1 MNRRKQTMI
10 EHNSQTKINTDHLAR
25 KAIVYLRQ
33 SSLGQVKRNIESQR
47 LQYALADRA
56 SHLGFKQVEIIDKD
70 LGASAASGA
79 RQRPGFQQLLTSI
92 AVGDVGMVLT
102 REISRLSRTDKDWC
116 HLIEICQFSNTLIG
130 DEETVYDP
138 NRSDDQL
145 VLGIKGTISVAELNV
160 LRMRMLQGKEAKAKR
175 GELFTV
181 VAPGYIRDGD
191 QIVKDPNRR
200 VQEAIMLVFETFQ
213 ELGSIRQTYG
223 WFLDNG
229 IELPVNKPVGGQIQL
244 VWKLPAQTFIPSVLH
259 NPIYAGAYVYGR
271 RPVEKVLEQG
281 ELRKRQSAI
290 QTPDQAK
297 VFIKDH
303 HEGYISWETYLRHQ
317 RMIDSNGTNFQPDQA
332 ILAVREGHGLL
343 TGLLRC
349 ARCGHKLHVRYWG
362 KQGTTPRYFCGG
374 DYVSAG
380 RYCIS
385 FGGST
390 PDKRIADEVLQ
401 IISPEAVAAS
411 VRAIEKLG
419 NNHSDHQQAL
429 QRQLQ
434 QVEYE
439 AQRAF
444 LQYDQADPTNR
455 LVVDT
460 LEQRW
465 NEKLEQVEQIKCTLY
480 AAQAV
485 PQTLSGQD
493 KQTIIELGKHFA
505 DTWHQPGCP
514 MALKKKITRC
524 LIKEIIVDVDK
535 EKQFLNFIIHW
546 QGGSHSSLTIPRPLP
561 ANQAHK
567 TATEDLEVI
576 QKMAPRYSDSE
587 IAMVLSK
594 LGRKT
599 GKGNRWTKSSV
610 GIIRRKQGINPAPKH
625 KDDGILNMAQA
636 KSYCGVSDSTLMR
649 LIKANILPA
658 EQVAPFAPYE
668 IKQSD
673 LDSEP
678 VSTRL
683 KTLKKTGKL
692 LLKGGAPDNQSELFV

>member
-1 MNRRKQTMI
+1 MI
-10 EHNSQTKINTDHLAR
+10 NHNSQAKINADHLTR

-33 SSLGQVKRNIESQR
+33 SSLSQVKHNTESQR

-56 SHLGFKQVEIIDKD
+56 SQLGFKQVEIIDKD

-79 RQRPGFQQLLTSI
+79 RQRPGFQQLLTGI

-102 REISRLSRTDKDWC
+102 RELSRLSRTDKDWC
-116 HLIEICQFSNTLIG
+116 HLIEICQLSNTLIG

-138 NRSDDQL
+138 NQFDDQL

-160 LRMRMLQGKEAKAKR
+160 LKIRMLQGKEAKAKR

-181 VAPGYIRDGD
+181 VAPGYIRDGN

-200 VQEAIMLVFETFQ
+200 VQEAIMLVFKKFQ

-223 WFLDNG
+223 WFLENS
-229 IELPVNKPVGGQIQL
+229 IELPANKSVAGQIQL
-244 VWKLPAQTFIPSVLH
+244 VWKLPAQTFIPSILH

-271 RPVEKVLEQG
+271 RPVEKVLEH
-281 ELRKRQSAI
+281 EAVRKRQAAI
-290 QTPDQAK
+290 RTPDQAK

-303 HEGYISWETYLRHQ
+303 HDGYISWETYLRHQ
-317 RMIDSNGTNFQPDQA
+317 RMIDNNGTNFQPDEA

-362 KQGTTPRYFCGG
+362 KQGTTPRYFCNG
-374 DYVSAG
+374 DYASAG
-380 RYCIS
+380 HYCIS

-390 PDKRIADEVLQ
+390 ADQRVTEEVLQ
-401 IISPEAVAAS
+401 VISSEGVAAS
-411 VRAIEKLG
+411 IRAIEKLDDS
-419 NNHSDHQQAL
+419 HSDRQQAL

-434 QVEYE
+434 QIQYE

-444 LQYDQADPTNR
+444 LQYDQADPSNR

-465 NEKLEQVEQIKCTLY
+465 NEKLEQVEQIKSTLY
-480 AAQAV
+480 AEQVAS
-485 PQTLSGQD
+485 QTLSEQD
-493 KQTIIELGKHFA
+493 KQSIIELGKHFA
-505 DTWHQPGCP
+505 DTWQQPECP
-514 MALKKKITRC
+514 MTLKKRIIRC
-524 LIKEIIVDVDK
+524 LIKEIIVDMDK
-535 EKQFLNFIIHW
+535 QKECLNFIIHW
-546 QGGSHSSLTIPRPLP
+546 QGGSHSPLTIPKPLP

-567 TATEDLEVI
+567 TSAQDLELI
-576 QKMAPRYSDSE
+576 QKMAHRYGDSE
-587 IAMVLSK
+587 IAKVLSK

-599 GKGNRWTKSSV
+599 GKGNRWTQSSV
-610 GIIRRKQGINPAPKH
+610 ATIRRKQGIKAAPKH
-625 KDDGILNMAQA
+625 LDDGILNMAQA
-636 KSYCGVSDSTLMR
+636 KRYCGVSDSTLMR
-649 LIKANILPA
+649 LINANVLPA

-673 LDSEP
+673 LDNEP
-678 VSTRL
+678 VLTIL

-692 LLKGGAPDNQSELFV
+692 LLKGGTPAN